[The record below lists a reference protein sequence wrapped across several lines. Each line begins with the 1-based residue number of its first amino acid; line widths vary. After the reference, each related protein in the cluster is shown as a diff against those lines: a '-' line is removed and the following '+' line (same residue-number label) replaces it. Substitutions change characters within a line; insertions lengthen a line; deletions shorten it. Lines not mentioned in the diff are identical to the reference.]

1 MSKQNASPLATYHF
15 DTTHDTPPT
24 ERRLALTEP
33 GNATSAVVMGDGSLQ
48 GFKFTGVKLNDSS
61 IASTL
66 TAAPAKPSSIA
77 TGRSLSPGSS
87 ARVPALAVPKAP
99 EIIDLT
105 MDNDDDDVEDLV
117 LSRSK
122 ASVTGST
129 GSTEFSTTS
138 ISSLARSRHDLALA
152 NREDCVYNQVLLAAG
167 SGFLLGTSNGS
178 STCSSNNTSPDDNNP
193 FESSL
198 PFGESAQA
206 TPKEEDSDEEADAV
220 EVEGL
225 LEWLDGLGLPRD
237 QVCLI
242 S

>member
-1 MSKQNASPLATYHF
+1 MSKQNVSPLATYHF
-15 DTTHDTPPT
+15 DTTDDTPPM

-48 GFKFTGVKLNDSS
+48 GFKFTGVKLNDS

-66 TAAPAKPSSIA
+66 TAAPAKPSSTA

-122 ASVTGST
+122 ASVTGFT
-129 GSTEFSTTS
+129 GDTEFSTTS
-138 ISSLARSRHDLALA
+138 ISSLMRSRHDLALA
-152 NREDCVYNQVLLAAG
+152 NKEDCVYNQVLLAAG

-178 STCSSNNTSPDDNNP
+178 STCSCNNRSPDDNNP